1 MDKENKVNSTDKCG
15 CTLTNPTVTI
25 SYCQSRCTQS
35 WTAVNANHPFVPEAI
50 HANESERIVVV
61 KWEDGTETK
70 VTCDPLDNFSVE
82 IGFMAALTEHLF
94 GGKKQ
99 FKSKWWKII
108 SRRIHYHGEAM
119 KGTPSKVVASK
130 VVGTPGE
137 VDPWDFPEALDK
149 THKAIKKATKKIGK
163 DKK

>member
-1 MDKENKVNSTDKCG
+1 MKDYNPYVPKE
-15 CTLTNPTVTI
+15 
-25 SYCQSRCTQS
+25 
-35 WTAVNANHPFVPEAI
+35 I